1 VSVQKLASPQQ
12 APVAATASRPRVLVT
27 GLVRRASGRHL
38 SPLASLVLL
47 GVMFTGVLLRYDF
60 ASPAQVFLNLFV
72 DNAYLIVLA
81 AGMTFVLLTGGID
94 LSVGS
99 VVALSTVIVAT
110 TLREGWP
117 MPLAVGSA
125 LVMGPLLG
133 LLMGLVIEHFDVQP
147 FIVTLAG
154 MFLARGLCYVISV
167 DTLPIKDPLLR
178 RLGLS
183 YVYLYEDKFI
193 RWTVV
198 IAVTVVIIA
207 AYTLHQTRFGRT
219 VYAVGGNRQSAQLMG
234 LNASRARVSVYA
246 ISGFCAALAGLLLA
260 VQKLSGYS
268 LNGVGMELDAIA
280 AAVIGGVLLSGG
292 VGFVFGSLIG
302 VLVLGTIQ
310 TFVTAENLD
319 SYWTRIMT
327 GALLLVFVLVQRL
340 VVRKPG

>member
-1 VSVQKLASPQQ
+1 MSTQ
-12 APVAATASRPRVLVT
+12 TAIRPRAVGSDILQ
-27 GLVRRASGRHL
+27 RARGRYL
-38 SPLASLVLL
+38 SPLVSLVL
-47 GVMFTGVLLRYDF
+47 FVLLFAVLITRYDF
-60 ASPAQVFLNLFV
+60 ASPTQVFLNLLV

-81 AGMTFVLLTGGID
+81 VGMTFVILTGGID
-94 LSVGS
+94 LSVGA
-99 VVALSTVIVAT
+99 VVALSTVIVAA
-110 TLREGWP
+110 TLRAGWP
-117 MPLAVGSA
+117 MPLAVGTV
-125 LVMGPLLG
+125 LVVGPLLG
-133 LLMGLVIEHFDVQP
+133 LLMGLVIEYFDVQP

-178 RLGLS
+178 EFGLN

-198 IAVTVVIIA
+198 IAIAVVVIA
-207 AYTLHQTRFGRT
+207 AYVLHQTRFGRT

-234 LNASRARVSVYA
+234 LDTARARVSVYV
-246 ISGFCAALAGLLLA
+246 ISGLCAAMAGLLLA

-268 LNGVGMELDAIA
+268 LNGIGLELDAIA

-292 VGFVFGSLIG
+292 VGFVIGSVIG

-327 GALLLVFVLVQRL
+327 GVLLLMFVLVQRL
-340 VVRKPG
+340 VMRKPG

>member
-1 VSVQKLASPQQ
+1 MSIGIEI
-12 APVAATASRPRVLVT
+12 RPRAVAD
-27 GLVRRASGRHL
+27 GLLRRATGRYL
-38 SPLASLVLL
+38 SPLASLALFL
-47 GVMFTGVLLRYDF
+47 VMFVAVVARYDF
-60 ASPAQVFLNLFV
+60 ASPAQVFLNLLV

-81 AGMTFVLLTGGID
+81 VGMTFVILTGGID

-99 VVALSTVIVAT
+99 VVALSTVIVASA
-110 TLREGWP
+110 LKAGWP
-117 MPLAVGSA
+117 MPLAVGTV
-125 LVMGPLLG
+125 LVAGPLLG
-133 LLMGLVIEHFDVQP
+133 LLMGLIIEHFDVQP

-167 DTLPIKDPLLR
+167 DTLPIKDPVLR
-178 RLGLS
+178 EIGLN

-198 IAVTVVIIA
+198 IAAVVVLIA
-207 AYTLHQTRFGRT
+207 VYVLHQTRFGRT

-234 LNASRARVSVYA
+234 LDASRARVSVYA

-268 LNGVGMELDAIA
+268 LNGIGMELDAIA

-292 VGFVFGSLIG
+292 VGILLGSVVG

-340 VVRKPG
+340 VVRKHG

>member
-1 VSVQKLASPQQ
+1 MSTP
-12 APVAATASRPRVLVT
+12 TTTRPRIDVADLA
-27 GLVRRASGRHL
+27 RRARGRYL
-38 SPLASLVLL
+38 SPLASLVLFV
-47 GVMFTGVLLRYDF
+47 VMFTVVIARYDF
-60 ASPAQVFLNLFV
+60 ASPTQLFLNLLV

-81 AGMTFVLLTGGID
+81 VGMTFVILTGGID

-110 TLREGWP
+110 TLRAGWP
-117 MPLAVGSA
+117 MPLAVLTV
-125 LVMGPLLG
+125 LVVGPLLG
-133 LLMGLVIEHFDVQP
+133 LLMGLVIEYFDVQP
-147 FIVTLAG
+147 FIATLAG

-178 RLGLS
+178 ELGLN

-198 IAVTVVIIA
+198 IALAVVVVA
-207 AYTLHQTRFGRT
+207 VYVLHETRFGRT
-219 VYAVGGNRQSAQLMG
+219 VYAIGGNRQSAQLMG

-246 ISGFCAALAGLLLA
+246 ISGLCASLAGLLLA

-268 LNGVGMELDAIA
+268 LNGIGLELDAIA

-292 VGFVFGSLIG
+292 VGFVLGSVIG

-310 TFVTAENLD
+310 TFVTAANLD
-319 SYWTRIMT
+319 SYWTRITT
-327 GALLLVFVLVQRL
+327 GILLLVFVLVQRVL
-340 VVRKPG
+340 VRKSE

>member
-1 VSVQKLASPQQ
+1 M
-12 APVAATASRPRVLVT
+12 RRIT
-27 GLVRRASGRHL
+27 GRYL
-38 SPLASLVLL
+38 SPIGSLVLFI
-47 GVMFTGVLLRYDF
+47 VMFTAVVARYDF
-60 ASPAQVFLNLFV
+60 ASPTQVFLNLLV

-81 AGMTFVLLTGGID
+81 VGMTFVILTGGID

-99 VVALSTVIVAT
+99 VVALSTVILAT
-110 TLREGWP
+110 ALKAGWP
-117 MPLAVGSA
+117 MPLAVGA
-125 LVMGPLLG
+125 VLVVGPLLG
-133 LLMGLVIEHFDVQP
+133 LMMGLVIEYFDVQP
-147 FIVTLAG
+147 FIATLAG

-167 DTLPIKDPLLR
+167 DTLPIKDQTLR
-178 RLGLS
+178 QFGLN

-198 IAVTVVIIA
+198 AALVVVVIAVYV
-207 AYTLHQTRFGRT
+207 LHQTRFGRT

-246 ISGFCAALAGLLLA
+246 ISGLCAAFAGLLLG

-268 LNGVGMELDAIA
+268 LNGIGLELDAIA

-292 VGFVFGSLIG
+292 VGFVLGSLIG

-310 TFVTAENLD
+310 TFVTAANLD

-327 GALLLVFVLVQRL
+327 GVLLLMFVLVQRL
-340 VVRKPG
+340 LVRKPG

>member
-1 VSVQKLASPQQ
+1 MSTPT
-12 APVAATASRPRVLVT
+12 ATRPRIDVAELA
-27 GLVRRASGRHL
+27 RRARGRYL
-38 SPLASLVLL
+38 SPLAALVLFV
-47 GVMFTGVLLRYDF
+47 VMFAVVIVRYDF
-60 ASPAQVFLNLFV
+60 ASPTQVFLNLLV

-81 AGMTFVLLTGGID
+81 VGMTFVILTGGID

-110 TLREGWP
+110 TLRAGWP
-117 MPLAVGSA
+117 MPLAVLTV
-125 LVMGPLLG
+125 LVVGPLLG
-133 LLMGLVIEHFDVQP
+133 LLMGLVIEYFDVQP

-178 RLGLS
+178 ELGLD

-198 IAVTVVIIA
+198 IALVVVVVA
-207 AYTLHQTRFGRT
+207 VYVLHQTRFGRT
-219 VYAVGGNRQSAQLMG
+219 VYAIGGNRQSAQLMG

-246 ISGFCAALAGLLLA
+246 ISGLCASLAGLLLA

-268 LNGVGMELDAIA
+268 LNGIGLELDAIA

-292 VGFVFGSLIG
+292 VGFVLGSVIG

-310 TFVTAENLD
+310 TFVTAANLD

-327 GALLLVFVLVQRL
+327 GVLLLVFVLVQRVL
-340 VVRKPG
+340 VRKPG

>member
-1 VSVQKLASPQQ
+1 MSTT
-12 APVAATASRPRVLVT
+12 TASRPRIDVP
-27 GLVRRASGRHL
+27 GLARRVRGRYL
-38 SPLASLVLL
+38 SPLASLVLFV
-47 GVMFTGVLLRYDF
+47 VMFTVVVARYDF
-60 ASPAQVFLNLFV
+60 ASPTQVFLNLLV

-81 AGMTFVLLTGGID
+81 VGMTFVILTGGID

-110 TLREGWP
+110 TLRAGWP
-117 MPLAVGSA
+117 MPLAVLTV
-125 LVMGPLLG
+125 LVVGPLLG
-133 LLMGLVIEHFDVQP
+133 LLMGLIIEYFDVQP

-167 DTLPIKDPLLR
+167 DTLPIKDPVLR
-178 RLGLS
+178 QLGLN
-183 YVYLYEDKFI
+183 YLYLYEDKFI

-198 IAVTVVIIA
+198 IALVVVVVA
-207 AYTLHQTRFGRT
+207 VYVLHLTRFGRT

-246 ISGFCAALAGLLLA
+246 ISGLCASLAGLLLA

-268 LNGVGMELDAIA
+268 LNGIGLELDAIA

-292 VGFVFGSLIG
+292 VGFVLGSVIG

-310 TFVTAENLD
+310 TFVTAANLD

-327 GALLLVFVLVQRL
+327 GVLLLVFVLVQRVL
-340 VVRKPG
+340 VRKPG

>member
-1 VSVQKLASPQQ
+1 MSTQT
-12 APVAATASRPRVLVT
+12 ATRPRIDVADLA
-27 GLVRRASGRHL
+27 RRARGRYL
-38 SPLASLVLL
+38 SPIASFVLFV
-47 GVMFTGVLLRYDF
+47 VMFAAVVARYDF
-60 ASPAQVFLNLFV
+60 ASPTQVFLNLLV

-81 AGMTFVLLTGGID
+81 VGMTFVILTGGID

-110 TLREGWP
+110 TLRAGWP
-117 MPLAVGSA
+117 MPLAIVTVLLVGP
-125 LVMGPLLG
+125 VLG
-133 LLMGLVIEHFDVQP
+133 LLMGLVIEYFDVQP

-154 MFLARGLCYVISV
+154 MFLARGMCYVISV
-167 DTLPIKDPLLR
+167 DTLPIKDPVLR
-178 RLGLS
+178 ELGLN

-198 IAVTVVIIA
+198 IALLVVVVA
-207 AYTLHQTRFGRT
+207 VYVLHQTRFGRT

-246 ISGFCAALAGLLLA
+246 ISGLCASLAGLLLA

-268 LNGVGMELDAIA
+268 LNGIGLELDAIA

-292 VGFVFGSLIG
+292 VGFVLGSVMG

-310 TFVTAENLD
+310 TFVTAANLD

-327 GALLLVFVLVQRL
+327 GVLLLVFVLVQRVL
-340 VVRKPG
+340 VRKPG

>member
-1 VSVQKLASPQQ
+1 MSVQT
-12 APVAATASRPRVLVT
+12 VGRPRVDTSEVMRRIT
-27 GLVRRASGRHL
+27 GRYL
-38 SPLASLVLL
+38 SPIASLVLFI
-47 GVMFTGVLLRYDF
+47 VMFTAVVARYDF
-60 ASPAQVFLNLFV
+60 ASPTQVFLNLLV

-81 AGMTFVLLTGGID
+81 VGMTFVILTGGID

-99 VVALSTVIVAT
+99 VVALSTVILAT
-110 TLREGWP
+110 ALKAGWP
-117 MPLAVGSA
+117 MPLAVGA
-125 LVMGPLLG
+125 VLVVGPLLG
-133 LLMGLVIEHFDVQP
+133 LMMGLVIEYFDVQP
-147 FIVTLAG
+147 FIATLAG

-167 DTLPIKDPLLR
+167 DTLPIKDQTLR
-178 RLGLS
+178 QFGLN

-198 IAVTVVIIA
+198 AALVVVVIAVYV
-207 AYTLHQTRFGRT
+207 LHQTRFGRT

-246 ISGFCAALAGLLLA
+246 ISGLCAAFAGLLLG

-268 LNGVGMELDAIA
+268 LNGIGLELDAIA

-292 VGFVFGSLIG
+292 VGFVLGSLIG

-310 TFVTAENLD
+310 TFVTAANLD

-327 GALLLVFVLVQRL
+327 GVLLLMFVLVQRL
-340 VVRKPG
+340 LVRKPG

>member
-1 VSVQKLASPQQ
+1 MSVQ
-12 APVAATASRPRVLVT
+12 TADRPRFDIAEVM
-27 GLVRRASGRHL
+27 RRIRGRYL
-38 SPLASLVLL
+38 SPLASLVLFV
-47 GVMFTGVLLRYDF
+47 VMFTAVVARYDF
-60 ASPAQVFLNLFV
+60 ASPTQVFLNLLV

-81 AGMTFVLLTGGID
+81 VGMTFVILTGGID

-99 VVALSTVIVAT
+99 VVALSTVILAT
-110 TLREGWP
+110 ALKAGWP
-117 MPLAVGSA
+117 MPLAVA
-125 LVMGPLLG
+125 AVLVVGPVLG
-133 LLMGLVIEHFDVQP
+133 LMMGLVIEYFDVQP
-147 FIVTLAG
+147 FIATLAG

-167 DTLPIKDPLLR
+167 DTLPIKDPILR
-178 RLGLS
+178 QFGLN

-198 IAVTVVIIA
+198 AALAVVAIAVYV
-207 AYTLHQTRFGRT
+207 LHQTRFGRT

-246 ISGFCAALAGLLLA
+246 ISGLCAAFAGLLLG

-268 LNGVGMELDAIA
+268 LNGIGLELDAIA

-292 VGFVFGSLIG
+292 VGFVLGSLIG

-310 TFVTAENLD
+310 TFVTAANLD

-327 GALLLVFVLVQRL
+327 GVLLLAFVLVQRL
-340 VVRKPG
+340 LVRKPG

>member
-1 VSVQKLASPQQ
+1 MSVQNL
-12 APVAATASRPRVLVT
+12 TRPRVVT
-27 GLVRRASGRHL
+27 AQLLQRVRGRYL
-38 SPLASLVLL
+38 SPIASAALFV
-47 GVMFTGVLLRYDF
+47 VMFAVVVTRYDF
-60 ASPAQVFLNLFV
+60 ASPAQVFLNLLV

-81 AGMTFVLLTGGID
+81 VGMTFVILTGGID

-110 TLREGWP
+110 TLRAGWP
-117 MPLAVGSA
+117 MPLAVGTV
-125 LVMGPLLG
+125 LVVGPLLG
-133 LLMGLVIEHFDVQP
+133 LLMGLAIEYFDIQP

-167 DTLPIKDPLLR
+167 DTLPIKDPVLR
-178 RLGLS
+178 KIGLN

-193 RWTVV
+193 RWSVV
-198 IAVTVVIIA
+198 IALMVVVCA
-207 AYTLHQTRFGRT
+207 VYVLHQTRFGRT

-268 LNGVGMELDAIA
+268 LNGIGLELDAIA

-292 VGFVFGSLIG
+292 VGFVLGSVIG

-310 TFVTAENLD
+310 TFVTAANLD

-327 GALLLVFVLVQRL
+327 GVLLLVFVLVQRV

>member
-1 VSVQKLASPQQ
+1 MSTQT
-12 APVAATASRPRVLVT
+12 AARPRPVSADL
-27 GLVRRASGRHL
+27 LARARGRYL
-38 SPLASLVLL
+38 SPFASLVLFV
-47 GVMFTGVLLRYDF
+47 VMFAVLVTRYDF
-60 ASPAQVFLNLFV
+60 ASPTQVFLNLLV

-81 AGMTFVLLTGGID
+81 VGMTFVILTGGID

-110 TLREGWP
+110 TLRAGWP
-117 MPLAVGSA
+117 MPLAVASV
-125 LVMGPLLG
+125 LVVGPLLG
-133 LLMGLVIEHFDVQP
+133 LLMGLVIEYFDVQP

-178 RLGLS
+178 AFGLN

-198 IAVTVVIIA
+198 IALAVVVA
-207 AYTLHQTRFGRT
+207 AVYVLHQTRFGRT

-234 LNASRARVSVYA
+234 LNAARARVSVYA
-246 ISGFCAALAGLLLA
+246 ISGLCAAVAGLLLA

-268 LNGVGMELDAIA
+268 LNGIGLELDAIA

-292 VGFVFGSLIG
+292 VGFVLGSVIG

-327 GALLLVFVLVQRL
+327 GVLLLIFVLVQRL

>member
-1 VSVQKLASPQQ
+1 MSTT
-12 APVAATASRPRVLVT
+12 TASRPRLDVP
-27 GLVRRASGRHL
+27 GLARRVRGRYL
-38 SPLASLVLL
+38 SPLASLVLFV
-47 GVMFTGVLLRYDF
+47 VMFTVVVARYDF
-60 ASPAQVFLNLFV
+60 ASPTQVFLNLLV

-81 AGMTFVLLTGGID
+81 VGMTFVILTGGID

-110 TLREGWP
+110 TLRAGWP
-117 MPLAVGSA
+117 MPLAVLTV
-125 LVMGPLLG
+125 LVVGPLLG
-133 LLMGLVIEHFDVQP
+133 LLMGLIIEYFDVQP

-167 DTLPIKDPLLR
+167 DTLPIKDPVLR
-178 RLGLS
+178 QLGLN

-198 IAVTVVIIA
+198 IALVVVVA
-207 AYTLHQTRFGRT
+207 AVYVLHLTRFGRT

-246 ISGFCAALAGLLLA
+246 ISGLCASLAGLLLA

-268 LNGVGMELDAIA
+268 LNGIGLELDAIA

-292 VGFVFGSLIG
+292 VGFVLGSVIG

-310 TFVTAENLD
+310 TFVTAANLD

-327 GALLLVFVLVQRL
+327 GVLLLVFVLVQRVL
-340 VVRKPG
+340 VRKPG

>member
-1 VSVQKLASPQQ
+1 VSTPT
-12 APVAATASRPRVLVT
+12 ATRPRVGATHLAQ
-27 GLVRRASGRHL
+27 RFRGRYL
-38 SPLASLVLL
+38 SPLVSLVLFVL
-47 GVMFTGVLLRYDF
+47 LFGVLIARYDF
-60 ASPAQVFLNLFV
+60 ASPTQVFLNLLV
-72 DNAYLIVLA
+72 DNAHLIVLA
-81 AGMTFVLLTGGID
+81 VGMTFVILTGGID

-110 TLREGWP
+110 TLQAGWP
-117 MPLAVGSA
+117 MPLAVGA
-125 LVMGPLLG
+125 VLVVGPFLG
-133 LLMGLVIEHFDVQP
+133 LLMGLVIEYFDVQP

-167 DTLPIKDPLLR
+167 DTLPIKDPTLR
-178 RLGLS
+178 EIGLN

-198 IAVTVVIIA
+198 IALVVVVA
-207 AYTLHQTRFGRT
+207 AVYTLHQTRFGRT

-234 LNASRARVSVYA
+234 LNAARARVSVYA
-246 ISGFCAALAGLLLA
+246 ISGLCAALAGLLLA

-268 LNGVGMELDAIA
+268 LNGIGLELDAIA
-280 AAVIGGVLLSGG
+280 AAVVGGVLLSGG
-292 VGFVFGSLIG
+292 VGFVLGSVIG

-327 GALLLVFVLVQRL
+327 GVLLLMFVLVQRL
-340 VVRKPG
+340 VVRKTG

>member
-1 VSVQKLASPQQ
+1 MSVQT
-12 APVAATASRPRVLVT
+12 ATRPRVDTTEL
-27 GLVRRASGRHL
+27 LRRVRGRYL
-38 SPLASLVLL
+38 SPIASLVLF
-47 GVMFTGVLLRYDF
+47 VIMFAAVIGRYDF
-60 ASPAQVFLNLFV
+60 ASPTQVFLNLLV

-81 AGMTFVLLTGGID
+81 VGMTFVILTGGID

-110 TLREGWP
+110 TLKAGWP
-117 MPLAVGSA
+117 MPVAVGTV
-125 LVMGPLLG
+125 LVVGPLLG
-133 LLMGLVIEHFDVQP
+133 LLMGLVIEYFDVQP

-167 DTLPIKDPLLR
+167 DTLPINDPTLR
-178 RLGLS
+178 AFGLN

-198 IAVTVVIIA
+198 IALVVVVVA
-207 AYTLHQTRFGRT
+207 VYVLHETRFGRT

-246 ISGFCAALAGLLLA
+246 ISGLCASLAGLLLA

-268 LNGVGMELDAIA
+268 LNGIGLELDAIA

-292 VGFVFGSLIG
+292 VGFVLGSLIG
-302 VLVLGTIQ
+302 VLVLGTIE

-327 GALLLVFVLVQRL
+327 GVLLLMFVLVQRL
-340 VVRKPG
+340 LVRRPG

>member
-1 VSVQKLASPQQ
+1 MSVQT
-12 APVAATASRPRVLVT
+12 ATRPRVDTTEL
-27 GLVRRASGRHL
+27 LRRVRGRCL
-38 SPLASLVLL
+38 SPIASLVLF
-47 GVMFTGVLLRYDF
+47 VIMFAAVIGRYDF
-60 ASPAQVFLNLFV
+60 ASPTQVFLNLLV

-81 AGMTFVLLTGGID
+81 VGMTFVILTGGID

-110 TLREGWP
+110 TLKAGWP
-117 MPLAVGSA
+117 MPLAVGTV
-125 LVMGPLLG
+125 LVVGPLLG
-133 LLMGLVIEHFDVQP
+133 LMMGLVIEYFDVQP

-167 DTLPIKDPLLR
+167 DTLPINDPTLR
-178 RLGLS
+178 AFGLN

-198 IAVTVVIIA
+198 IALVVVVVA
-207 AYTLHQTRFGRT
+207 VYVLHETRFGRT

-246 ISGFCAALAGLLLA
+246 ISGLCASLAGLLLA

-268 LNGVGMELDAIA
+268 LNGIGLELDAIA

-292 VGFVFGSLIG
+292 VGFVLGSLIG
-302 VLVLGTIQ
+302 VLVLGTIE

-327 GALLLVFVLVQRL
+327 GVLLLMFVLVQRL
-340 VVRKPG
+340 LVRRPG